1 MDVSATFL
9 DRYGNTYRV
18 RDRRLIHELQQ
29 FVGQPMTDGLV
40 AQMETVVKNH
50 IFRGWA
56 TSSGTADTT
65 TSSNNIWGGWNYGTG
80 GTATITIE
88 AGTTSSQVWYEW
100 ENPGSITY
108 GGTTAGNSGTWGTW
122 VDTDIRGNPG
132 IPPRAWIPAQS
143 LPPAPVETE
152 EQRAQRL
159 IREQQRREQWAAQ
172 EAERKKR
179 LEAARIQAESLL
191 DFVLSDI
198 QRQSLKEED
207 WFLVVGKSGNIYRI
221 RRGMAGNID
230 LVGPDGK
237 IIRSYCVHPTES
249 MPIPDHMV
257 AQKLWLES
265 DDEFVEKTANKRM
278 PYDSKVIDLAKHLP
292 KAA

>member
-50 IFRGWA
+50 IYRGWA

-65 TSSNNIWGGWNYGTG
+65 TVSNNIWGGWNYGTG
-80 GTATITIE
+80 GTATISIE
-88 AGTTSSQVWYEW
+88 AGSTSSHVWYEW

-108 GGTTAGNSGTWGTW
+108 GGTTTNNTWGTW
-122 VDTDIRGNPG
+122 VDNDLRQNPHA
-132 IPPRAWIPAQS
+132 PVRYWVPAQA
-143 LPPAPVETE
+143 LPPVPAETE

-159 IREQQRREQWAAQ
+159 IREQQRRERWAAE
-172 EAERKKR
+172 EAARKAK

-221 RRGMAGNID
+221 RRGMVGNID

-237 IIRSYCVHPTES
+237 IIRSYCVHPTEN
-249 MPIPDHMV
+249 MPIADHMV

-265 DDEFVEKTANKRM
+265 DDEFVEKTANKRV